1 MRVLAAATED
11 DMVAT
16 FLRAELGSSRHAGQV
31 VAALAAEG
39 LDRSLVERPDTAD
52 PAANAARRTVLAAYR
67 DYPDGGVFT
76 DLPADTEWLWAA
88 LGPEELL
95 QVRYINWDYWIEVS
109 GGTRRPLDAIP
120 RIGDSPIYRE
130 IAAAVAGG
138 RLPPALILIGRPPGI
153 DLVVLEG
160 HVRLTALTM
169 AIEHLP
175 PELTVLVGLAP
186 TMDK

>member
-1 MRVLAAATED
+1 VRVLAPATED
-11 DMVAT
+11 DMVAA
-16 FLRAELGSSRHAGQV
+16 FLRAELGSSRYGGQV
-31 VAALAAEG
+31 VAALEAER
-39 LDRSLVERPDTAD
+39 LDRSQVEHPCTAD
-52 PAANAARRTVLAAYR
+52 AVANAARRRVLAAYR

-76 DLPADTEWLWAA
+76 DLPADTEWRWAA
-88 LGPEELL
+88 LGREELL
-95 QVRYINWDYWIEVS
+95 EVRYLNWDYWIEVS

-130 IAAAVAGG
+130 IAAAVAAG

-169 AIEHLP
+169 AVQHLP
-175 PELTVLVGLAP
+175 PELEVLVGLAP
-186 TMDK
+186 AMDK

>member
-1 MRVLAAATED
+1 VRVLATATED

-16 FLRAELGSSRHAGQV
+16 FLRAELGSSRYAGQV
-31 VAALAAEG
+31 LAALAAER
-39 LDRSLVERPDTAD
+39 LDRSQVEHPDTTD
-52 PAANAARRTVLAAYR
+52 PVANAARRRVLAAYR
-67 DYPDGGVFT
+67 AYPDGGVFT
-76 DLPADTEWLWAA
+76 GLPADTAWQWAA

-95 QVRYINWDYWIEVS
+95 HVRYINWDYWIEVS

-130 IAAAVAGG
+130 IVAAVAAG
-138 RLPPALILIGRPPGI
+138 RLPPELILIGRPPGT

-160 HVRLTALTM
+160 HLRLTALTM

-186 TMDK
+186 GMDK

>member
-1 MRVLAAATED
+1 VRVLAPATED

-16 FLRAELGSSRHAGQV
+16 FLRAELGSSRYAGQV
-31 VAALAAEG
+31 LAALAAER
-39 LDRSLVERPDTAD
+39 LDRSQVEHPDTTD
-52 PAANAARRTVLAAYR
+52 PVANAARRRVLAAYR
-67 DYPDGGVFT
+67 AYPDGGVFT
-76 DLPADTEWLWAA
+76 GLPADTAWQWAA

-95 QVRYINWDYWIEVS
+95 HVRYINWDYWIEVS

-130 IAAAVAGG
+130 IVAAVAAG
-138 RLPPALILIGRPPGI
+138 RLPPELILIGRPPGT

-160 HVRLTALTM
+160 HLRLTALTM

-186 TMDK
+186 GMDK

>member
-1 MRVLAAATED
+1 VRVLAVATED
-11 DMVAT
+11 DIVAT
-16 FLRAELGSSRHAGQV
+16 FLRAELDSSRYAGQV
-31 VAALAAEG
+31 LAALDAER
-39 LDRSLVERPDTAD
+39 LDRSQVERPDTSD
-52 PAANAARRTVLAAYR
+52 PVANAARRRVLAAYR
-67 DYPDGGVFT
+67 DYPDDGVFIG
-76 DLPADTEWLWAA
+76 LPADTEWQWAA
-88 LGPEELL
+88 LGPAELL

-120 RIGDSPIYRE
+120 RVGDSPIYRE
-130 IAAAVAGG
+130 IAAAVAAG

-169 AIEHLP
+169 AVEHLP

-186 TMDK
+186 AMDK

>member
-1 MRVLAAATED
+1 
-11 DMVAT
+11 MVAT
-16 FLRAELGSSRHAGQV
+16 FLRAELGSSRYAGQV
-31 VAALAAEG
+31 LAALAAER
-39 LDRSLVERPDTAD
+39 LDRSQVEHPDTTD
-52 PAANAARRTVLAAYR
+52 PVANAARRRVLAAYR
-67 DYPDGGVFT
+67 AYPDGGVFT
-76 DLPADTEWLWAA
+76 GLPADTAWQWAA

-95 QVRYINWDYWIEVS
+95 HVRYINWDYWIEVS

-130 IAAAVAGG
+130 IVAAVAAG
-138 RLPPALILIGRPPGI
+138 RLPPELILIGRPPGT

-160 HVRLTALTM
+160 HLRLTALTM

-186 TMDK
+186 GMDK